1 MVFTLSALVATVKS
15 KDIPQDSVVDAVD
28 EDTHDYEYID
38 EEELD
43 FIRKKF
49 HEEAILRN
57 TVKGKPNTF

>member
-1 MVFTLSALVATVKS
+1 M
-15 KDIPQDSVVDAVD
+15 DAVD